1 MTKLTPEEQTC
12 LVFASRYAHDR
23 NTSAALIVVNTILQN
38 WDRLTQH
45 TKEQLFREARSE
57 AMYNLDDWYRLYQ
70 KYESEKVPL

>member
-1 MTKLTPEEQTC
+1 MTQLTPAEQTC
-12 LVFASRYAHDR
+12 LVFAARYSHDR

-45 TKEQLFREARSE
+45 TKEQLFRDAR
-57 AMYNLDDWYRLYQ
+57 ADATCNLGDWYRMYQ